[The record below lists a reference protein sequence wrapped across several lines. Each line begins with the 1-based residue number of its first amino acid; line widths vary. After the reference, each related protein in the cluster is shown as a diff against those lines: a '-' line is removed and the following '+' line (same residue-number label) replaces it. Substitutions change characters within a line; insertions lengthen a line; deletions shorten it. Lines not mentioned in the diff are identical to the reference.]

1 MTTRLLLLGL
11 LFNAYFISA
20 QDNIIIYGLEQ
31 NFGNPTASNPLG
43 EVESMDLVSINP
55 TTGDKVTL
63 FGIVDAES
71 VAAGSSTFDAGAN
84 EYFFW
89 GYDDAFAQRIYSLD
103 IDQGTTIDNP
113 VTPNSHV
120 EMEYNYSN
128 GKVYSFEFDGNE
140 NNLVEL
146 NLTTGV
152 STVVSDLADIE
163 ATAIGNSTFDPINN
177 LYIGFGVAGNEYRIF
192 GIDVLT
198 GEMVYNSP
206 LSDDD
211 DGLILAFEYDWTNE
225 RLLGLRQVS
234 MPDPNNPFEFLIDNY
249 MVEINLATGQATDLF
264 TTPVFSGAGVAVG
277 GVGFDQQSQTY
288 ITYVGGDYD
297 LGMINTNTGELFNVV
312 TLGKPFYELQVD
324 NFDYAQSLSVAPT
337 SIKNNFATE
346 TILVSPNPVDDELR
360 IDLGT
365 KFEAGNILEVFD
377 INGKQLRTENINSNL
392 IQTSVVDFETGVYF
406 VRIRQGDKVLNAKFT
421 KL

>member
-1 MTTRLLLLGL
+1 MITRLLLLCF
-11 LFNAYFISA
+11 LFSFYFTSA
-20 QDNIIIYGLEQ
+20 QDNIILYGLEQ
-31 NFGNPTASNPLG
+31 IYGDPTPSNPFG
-43 EVESMDLVSINP
+43 EIESMDLVSINP
-55 TTGDKVTL
+55 NTGEKNTL

-84 EYFFW
+84 KYFFW

-120 EMEYNYSN
+120 EMEYNYAN
-128 GKVYSFEFDGNE
+128 GKVYSFEFSGSE

-146 NLTTGV
+146 DLTTGI
-152 STVVSDLADIE
+152 STIVSDLADIE

-192 GIDVLT
+192 GVNVLT

-206 LSDDD
+206 LDND

-264 TTPVFSGAGVAVG
+264 TEPVFSGAGIAVG

-337 SIKNNFATE
+337 SIKNNMVTE
-346 TILVSPNPVDDELR
+346 TISISPNPVDDELR
-360 IDLGT
+360 IDLGE
-365 KFEAGNILEVFD
+365 KFELGTTLEIFD
-377 INGKQLRTENINSNL
+377 INGKQLISKNINSNF
-392 IQTSVVDFETGVYF
+392 IQTSVSNLESGTYF
-406 VRIRQGDKVLNAKFT
+406 IRIRQKDKILNAKFT
-421 KL
+421 KV